1 MEDTQ
6 ENLAQTLA
14 RELKEPVIVTALAD
28 AAAIIGTPPGWKAE
42 TIDLESYLPQPRRKV
57 AKVTLTE
64 AESFIAYL
72 KRHGSLSNATIW
84 CLANP
89 SGGRLEFKAILNDH
103 GEEEKDRD
111 WRDHRAHFTPEKS
124 EEWTRWVSTNR
135 SPMEQSVFA
144 AFLEDNLKDISS
156 SSDTMPT
163 GAQMLKMAVDF
174 EAKQDMRFKS
184 AVRLQSGGVRM
195 EYVADEDKNTVEAMS
210 IFDRFQIA
218 IPVFRA
224 DVARYPI
231 TARLRYR
238 TKDGKLVFWYELNRI
253 DLELERAAQAMIETI
268 RSQSGLPFFF
278 GEPGH

>member
-1 MEDTQ
+1 MEDTK
-6 ENLAQTLA
+6 ENIAQTLA
-14 RELKEPVIVTALAD
+14 RELKEPNIVTALGD
-28 AAAIIGTPPGWKAE
+28 AAAVIGLPPGWKAE
-42 TIDLESYLPQPRRKV
+42 TIDLERYLPQPRRKI

-64 AESFIAYL
+64 AESFVDYL
-72 KRHGSLSNATIW
+72 KRHGSLADATIW
-84 CLANP
+84 CATHP
-89 SGGRLEFKAILNDH
+89 STGKVEFKAILNDH
-103 GEEEKDRD
+103 GEEEKDRN
-111 WRDHRAHFTPEKS
+111 WRDHRAYFSPEKS
-124 EEWTRWVSTNR
+124 EEWIRWTDWNKK
-135 SPMEQSVFA
+135 PMEQSAFA

-156 SSDTMPT
+156 SSEAMPT

-195 EYVADEDKNTVEAMS
+195 EYIADEEKNTVEAMS
-210 IFDRFQIA
+210 LFERFQIA

-278 GEPGH
+278 GEPGN